1 MNKIAATQLHNINA
15 YLSGNKKPL
24 SEKMLIV
31 LNSVTAAPFQLDDSG
46 YYIYKT
52 LAAKAAKLGCE
63 IVKIKPFETDNALT
77 AVVATLTMLEINGSM
92 PAHYKDDI
100 DGLYHCFSENNIE
113 QAEQWIKNH
122 VV

>member
-15 YLSGNKKPL
+15 YISGDQKPL
-24 SEKMLIV
+24 SGKMLNN

-63 IVKIKPFETDNALT
+63 IVKIKPFETDNEMT
-77 AVVATLTMLEINGSM
+77 AVVAALTMLEINGSM
-92 PAHYKDDI
+92 PVQYEDDI

>member
-15 YLSGNKKPL
+15 YISGNNKPL
-24 SEKMLIV
+24 SDKL
-31 LNSVTAAPFQLDDSG
+31 LNRLNNVTAAPFQLDDNF

-63 IVKIKPFETDNALT
+63 IVKVKPFETDNELT
-77 AVVATLTMLEINGSM
+77 AVVAALTMLEINGSM
-92 PAHYKDDI
+92 PVHYKNDI
-100 DGLYHCFSENNIE
+100 DGLFRCLSENNIA